1 MSDVPLEI
9 PPTPFEHE
17 GALDTVKNYRS
28 APFIIQAACA
38 GEIESYK
45 YLANAG
51 SDATEEVGHICFS
64 KRMRNSVVSNVVG
77 AAAYWGNAPLLS
89 FILGMLP
96 GECVDLPTTET
107 SDRRL
112 TKSAPFQAE
121 LQGYTPLMLAIISP
135 HSKLACVKSLL
146 SHHAKYTVK
155 DQSTGNTSLH
165 LAAEKCANDEV
176 FEYLF
181 NNVKVDVFVRNNSG
195 HTPLSLCEES
205 IYKSQKRLDV
215 IKEVQKL
222 FDNTDQVTND
232 FMAQLEAEEDKNEK
246 AKQKKKDKKHRSK
259 LLKLAEKRGCT
270 VEELEQ

>member
-1 MSDVPLEI
+1 M
-9 PPTPFEHE
+9 
-17 GALDTVKNYRS
+17 
-28 APFIIQAACA
+28 
-38 GEIESYK
+38 
-45 YLANAG
+45 
-51 SDATEEVGHICFS
+51 
-64 KRMRNSVVSNVVG
+64 VSNVVG
-77 AAAYWGNAPLLS
+77 AAAYHGNAALLS

-96 GECVDLPTTET
+96 RECVDLPTTET

-121 LQGYTPLMLAIISP
+121 LQGYTPLMLAVVSP
-135 HSKLACVKSLL
+135 QPKLGCVKSLL
-146 SHHAKYTVK
+146 SHQAKYTVK
-155 DQSTGNTSLH
+155 DQSTGNTILH

-181 NNVKVDVFVRNNSG
+181 ANVAVDIFVRNNSG

-205 IYKSQKRLDV
+205 IFKSQKRLEV
-215 IKEVQKL
+215 IKEVQAA
-222 FDNTDQVTND
+222 FDKTGKVTDD

-270 VEELEQ
+270 VEELEQQFKEEEESKKRELADAEQAKIEQEREEELRL